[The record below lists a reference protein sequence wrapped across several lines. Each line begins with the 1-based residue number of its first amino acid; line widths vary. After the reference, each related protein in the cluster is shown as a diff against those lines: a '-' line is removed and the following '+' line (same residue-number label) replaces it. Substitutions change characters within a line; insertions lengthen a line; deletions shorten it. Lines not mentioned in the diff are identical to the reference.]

1 MGELE
6 QLVLLAVI
14 RLEGEAY
21 GMEVRREIEQRTGR
35 DVSIGAVYTTLDR
48 LERKG
53 HLDFRLGEPT
63 AERGG
68 KAKKHY
74 RIRASGRRALRDAR
88 RALDRMWEGVAEAG
102 PPKAGS

>member
-6 QLVLLAVI
+6 QLVLLALI
-14 RLEGEAY
+14 RLDGEAY
-21 GMEVRREIEQRTGR
+21 GMEVRREIEERTGR
-35 DVSIGAVYTTLDR
+35 DLSIGAIYTTLDR

-53 HLDFRLGEPT
+53 HLGSRLGQPT

-74 RIRASGRRALRDAR
+74 RILASGRRAVRDAR
-88 RALDRMWEGVAEAG
+88 RALDRMWEGVAGAG
-102 PPKAGS
+102 PPESR

>member
-6 QLVLLAVI
+6 QLVLLALV
-14 RLEGEAY
+14 RLDGEAY

-35 DVSIGAVYTTLDR
+35 DLSIGAVYTTLDR

-53 HLDFRLGEPT
+53 HLGSRLGEPT

-68 KAKKHY
+68 RAKKHY
-74 RIRASGRRALRDAR
+74 RILASGRRAVRDAR
-88 RALDRMWEGVAEAG
+88 RALDSMWEGVAEAG
-102 PPKAGS
+102 PAKRP